1 MISRQ
6 TGKFIVVIDSV
17 CVAVGDRD
25 RLRDDEAWASVDSWS
40 AASGLS
46 TGCSGALAVAYAALV
61 VAARDGPLAI
71 LSEQATAL
79 VRPLA
84 VLRQARRGHWAGV
97 YQRHTAAPGHPSGTR
112 EKDESHW
119 NWRQRVL
126 TDARPVPYV
135 DASCAGSG

>member
-79 VRPLA
+79 VKPLA
-84 VLRQARRGHWAGV
+84 VLGRRLTVGKLAGAIGLATTSATPPRLGIRLV
-97 YQRHTAAPGHPSGTR
+97 HVKKMNPIGTG
-112 EKDESHW
+112 D
-119 NWRQRVL
+119 NV
-126 TDARPVPYV
+126 
-135 DASCAGSG
+135 C